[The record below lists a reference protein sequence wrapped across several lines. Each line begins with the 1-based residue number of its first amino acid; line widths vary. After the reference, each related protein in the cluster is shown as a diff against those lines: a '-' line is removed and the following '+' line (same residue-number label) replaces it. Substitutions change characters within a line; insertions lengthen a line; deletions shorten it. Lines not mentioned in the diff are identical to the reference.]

1 MVHSLFFVAVVLTCL
16 KMQLHAT
23 NSLIVSLKTSVETAF
38 WVTCTQDATWLL
50 TAFISNKMGLTLISV
65 LITEL
70 ANVFG

>member
-38 WVTCTQDATWLL
+38 WVTCTKDATWLL
-50 TAFISNKMGLTLISV
+50 TAFISNKMGLILIPV